1 LSSLNCQLKNPHL
14 TEQKDIVIFTKRTFQ
29 MTDEGGERKI
39 FMDHLLR
46 ITIDLLLASSH
57 FLCLS
62 SLPKS
67 ILEPS
72 SQSLHVSH
80 TSCSYSSATLGLF
93 APVEIPH
100 LFGRVP
106 AARACLLLDVVG
118 NFTAATASRV
128 GLVVPFSE

>member
-1 LSSLNCQLKNPHL
+1 
-14 TEQKDIVIFTKRTFQ
+14 
-29 MTDEGGERKI
+29 
-39 FMDHLLR
+39 MDHHVLK
-46 ITIDLLLASSH
+46 ITIDLLLAGNH
-57 FLCLS
+57 FLRLS

-72 SQSLHVSH
+72 GQSLHVSH
-80 TSCSYSSATLGLF
+80 TSSSYSSATLGLLS
-93 APVEIPH
+93 PVKIPH

-106 AARACLLLDVVG
+106 AAGACLLLDVVG